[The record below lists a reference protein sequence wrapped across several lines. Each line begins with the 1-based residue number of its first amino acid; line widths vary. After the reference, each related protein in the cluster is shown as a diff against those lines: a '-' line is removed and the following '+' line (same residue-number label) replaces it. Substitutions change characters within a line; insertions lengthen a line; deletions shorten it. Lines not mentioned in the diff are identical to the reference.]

1 MNIFDALSARKD
13 NKLRE
18 VNLSALL
25 AYFLNPANDHGIG
38 NTFLAAFL
46 DLVEEEIKKNNKKNI
61 ELFDEADLDQTT
73 VESEYKPKKSET
85 SDKKFSFDV
94 LVQLHGAKA
103 KNGAKS
109 KNAKGKK
116 LHRIVIENKV
126 KKESGQTWQ
135 LKDYYDATRKET
147 PRKQIIMVFL
157 TPSGADKLLEP
168 EFEKLQNMGNRH
180 YKAWVYWNERNS
192 VQSIIRQKILERE
205 SRGEIAPINEH
216 SRHTLKALAM
226 HLEGYSLKGRTDDSR
241 IRKSA
246 DQYPIDD
253 TYPVKTLDYE
263 VVVANNRTYAYVR
276 KLKSKERVGTIVA
289 LREINDKLKLGVK
302 TSSKT
307 RDGSPRALT
316 SHELGLMVAAALE
329 RERTREKTDDN

>member
-38 NTFLAAFL
+38 DTFLAAFL
-46 DLVEEEIKKNNKKNI
+46 DLVEEEIKKNSKKNI
-61 ELFDEADLDQTT
+61 ELFADVDLGQTT

-85 SDKKFSFDV
+85 SNKKFSFDV
-94 LVQLHGAKA
+94 LVQLHGAKG
-103 KNGAKS
+103 KNGT
-109 KNAKGKK
+109 KGKK

-126 KKESGQTWQ
+126 KKESGKIWQ
-135 LKDYYDATRKET
+135 LKYYYEAARTET

-157 TPSGADKLLEP
+157 TPSGADKLLKS
-168 EFEKLQNMGNRH
+168 EFKELENMSNRH
-180 YKAWVYWNERNS
+180 YKARVYWNERNS

-226 HLEGYSLKGRTDDSR
+226 HLEGYSLKGRKDDSR
-241 IRKSA
+241 IRKPA

-253 TYPVKTLDYE
+253 TYSVKTLDYE

-316 SHELGLMVAAALE
+316 SHELGLAVAAALKR
-329 RERTREKTDDN
+329 RERYA